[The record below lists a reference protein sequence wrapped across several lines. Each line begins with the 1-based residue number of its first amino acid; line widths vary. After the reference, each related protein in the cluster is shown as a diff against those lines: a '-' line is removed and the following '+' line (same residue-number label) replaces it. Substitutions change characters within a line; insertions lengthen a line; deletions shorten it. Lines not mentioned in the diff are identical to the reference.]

1 MTPQAQLLFAGKD
14 QGLKAQGLAE
24 WLEVSAPYASLMLA
38 GKRPIPARV
47 AAQVA
52 DYCRTSDSYQAFAA
66 ALGRAEQALRR
77 PLTTQEQVA
86 LAQGWPNL
94 EAILALIGQG
104 AVAEAGA
111 QGAVSRQDQFQVS
124 TALASLQSL
133 SQILD
138 EEPDLPEAQRQH
150 FISSIK
156 QQAQNLTQLLALE
169 TSEKAPDQEPVRI
182 QPDRFVDQ
190 VFSAQG
196 YYFDAL
202 EVEADLAVRRT
213 RRHGPLGTFA
223 LVSRLEQDH
232 GMIINWLEG
241 GGMQPS
247 SLLQAPPDK
256 AADALAL
263 DPSLGEA
270 QLRFRL
276 AQFLIAREA
285 DGVFE
290 QLVAAA
296 QPPNDL
302 CHGQLK
308 KALIAYAAAAMFMP
322 YDAFLDAAETHRY
335 DLDWLSRHFACTYEQ
350 VCHRVLALR
359 KPGESGVPFGLLRVS
374 PAGQTV
380 TRVSLPGLP
389 MPDRFAACPLWA
401 AYAAFRQ
408 TGETLT
414 QLAEFPDGERFVFIG
429 RMNEGPRAHFGSSR
443 RLTSLMLACNWA
455 YADRLIYADG
465 HDPQRPASMTPV
477 GHACI
482 TCPRPDCRSRIRPF
496 QGN

>member
-1 MTPQAQLLFAGKD
+1 MTPLAQLLFAGTD
-14 QGLKAQGLAE
+14 QGLKALALAD
-24 WLEVSAPYASLMLA
+24 WLAVSAPYASLMLT
-38 GKRPIPARV
+38 GKRPIPERV
-47 AAQVA
+47 VAQVA
-52 DYCRTSDSYQAFAA
+52 DYCRTCDAYQTFAA

-77 PLTTQEQVA
+77 PLTAPEQA
-86 LAQGWPNL
+86 TLAKSWPDL
-94 EAILALIGQG
+94 EAVLDLIGQG
-104 AVAEAGA
+104 AVADGGA
-111 QGAVSRQDQFQVS
+111 QEPSARTDQFQIS

-138 EEPDLPEAQRQH
+138 EEPDLPSDQRQH
-150 FISSIK
+150 FIRSVK
-156 QQAQNLTQLLALE
+156 QQAQNLTQLLALD
-169 TSEKAPDQEPVRI
+169 APEEAPHPELARI

-190 VFSAQG
+190 VFSAKG
-196 YYFDAL
+196 YYFAAL
-202 EVEADLAVRRT
+202 EAEADLAVRRT

-232 GMIINWLEG
+232 GMTIDWMEG

-247 SLLQAPPDK
+247 SLMQAPPDK
-256 AADALAL
+256 AADHMAL

-285 DGVFE
+285 DGIFE
-290 QLVAAA
+290 QLVDAA
-296 QPPNDL
+296 QPPNAL

-322 YDAFLDAAETHRY
+322 YDAFLGAAETHRY

-389 MPDRFAACPLWA
+389 MPDRYAACPLWA
-401 AYAAFRQ
+401 AYGAFRQ
-408 TGETLT
+408 TGETIT

-465 HDPQRPASMTPV
+465 HDPQRASSMTPV

-482 TCPRPDCRSRIRPF
+482 TCPRPDCRSRIRPY
-496 QGN
+496 QGS